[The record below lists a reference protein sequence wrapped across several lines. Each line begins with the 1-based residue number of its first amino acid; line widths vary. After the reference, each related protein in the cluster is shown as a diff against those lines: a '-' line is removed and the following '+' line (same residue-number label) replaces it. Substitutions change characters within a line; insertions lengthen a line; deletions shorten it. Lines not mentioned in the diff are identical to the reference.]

1 MTKLTQA
8 MISSSFFLLLV
19 ALALGQKIG
28 QYVHEVHT
36 QTDVSTP
43 NTAYLVD
50 HWGKVDF
57 APVPAFDINTHD
69 PVHQDV
75 FISGSVHFGTKPW
88 DSFVWDRL
96 IQLSSVKHHNDTL
109 FVDVGANIGF
119 FSLAMASLGHHV
131 FAFEP
136 MSRNARKL
144 VQSTLQNHL
153 ESRLRI
159 MQNAVSDSS
168 GQLVSLKETDV
179 TNQGNGQ
186 IVKHLARIAGSYGV
200 QYVHTLSLS
209 DVLLFVPGHC
219 INAYIIKID
228 VEGHEAAVIK
238 GARSWLRSCR
248 VDHVIIEFS
257 ETTRINREFPAR
269 DMFKF
274 MRKAGYTAR
283 DVNVAEPSVLLNMD
297 MLVAGEF
304 ELAPPNILFSLVRYG
319 SVIPDRN

>member
-1 MTKLTQA
+1 MQA
-8 MISSSFFLLLV
+8 MPPSSVFLLLV
-19 ALALGQKIG
+19 AVALGQRIG

-36 QTDVSTP
+36 HADVSKPDAT
-43 NTAYLVD
+43 YLVD
-50 HWGKVDF
+50 HWGKVDYP
-57 APVPAFDINTHD
+57 PVPVFEINTHD
-69 PVHQDV
+69 PVNQDV
-75 FISGSVHFGTKPW
+75 YISGSVHFGTKPW

-96 IQLSSVKHHNDTL
+96 IQLSNTKHHNHTL

-119 FSLAMASLGHHV
+119 FSLTMASLGHHV

-144 VQSTLQNHL
+144 IQSTQRNHL
-153 ESRLRI
+153 EYRMKI

-168 GQLVSLKETDV
+168 GQLVSLKETDA

-186 IVKHLARIAGSYGV
+186 IVKHLARITGSYGI

-209 DVLLFVPGHC
+209 DVLLFTPGHC

-238 GARSWLRSCR
+238 GAQPWLLSCR
-248 VDHVIIEFS
+248 IDHVLIEFS
-257 ETTRINREFPAR
+257 ESTRTNRDFPAS

-274 MRKAGYTAR
+274 MRKAGYTAQ
-283 DVNVAEPSVLLNMD
+283 DVNVAGPSRLLNMD

-304 ELAPPNILFSLVRYG
+304 EQTPPNILFSRVR
-319 SVIPDRN
+319 